1 MNWQQRDSISKNNK
15 ASHLMK
21 AYYVPFN
28 NHGFNVTQR
37 KDSYFFKI
45 AMKYVNHHILM
56 RETVLLNFVSNV
68 N

>member
-1 MNWQQRDSISKNNK
+1 
-15 ASHLMK
+15 MK